1 MEMERINDDTIRVLV
16 TNDDLA
22 DRSISVIDLLGNQE
36 EIEKFF
42 RSILEEVDVDNDFA
56 ENEAVTFQ
64 VLPNRNGLELFIS
77 KNVENNNLMTDM
89 MENIMG
95 DRDNV
100 ESKDDVTDTLLEQL
114 LGHDTSDDQPK
125 RPRQKAGNRVNDAT
139 SVTGGPENVVEK
151 TISPV
156 ILKFT
161 DFEMVIQLAQ
171 ALRGKHV
178 FEDSM
183 LIEYHSEYF
192 VELTLDTTLPKD
204 ELINI
209 TAIAREFG
217 TLTPVA
223 AEVLA
228 EHGRVIFANAAIE
241 SVLKYFN

>member
-156 ILKFT
+156 ILKFA

-241 SVLKYFN
+241 S

>member
-125 RPRQKAGNRVNDAT
+125 RPHQKAGNRVNDAT

-156 ILKFT
+156 ILKFA

>member
-1 MEMERINDDTIRVLV
+1 MERINDDTIRVLV

-156 ILKFT
+156 ILKFA

>member
-16 TNDDLA
+16 TNDDLV

-125 RPRQKAGNRVNDAT
+125 RPRQKASNRVNDAT
-139 SVTGGPENVVEK
+139 SVSGGAEKAVEK

-156 ILKFT
+156 ILKFA
-161 DFEMVIQLAQ
+161 DFESVIQMAQ
-171 ALRGKHV
+171 ALREKRV

-183 LIEYHSEYF
+183 LIEYRSEYF
-192 VELTLDTTLPKD
+192 VELTLDTKLPKD
-204 ELINI
+204 ELINV

-228 EHGRVIFANAAIE
+228 EHGRVIFANDAIA

>member
-1 MEMERINDDTIRVLV
+1 
-16 TNDDLA
+16 
-22 DRSISVIDLLGNQE
+22 
-36 EIEKFF
+36 
-42 RSILEEVDVDNDFA
+42 
-56 ENEAVTFQ
+56 
-64 VLPNRNGLELFIS
+64 
-77 KNVENNNLMTDM
+77 M

>member
-156 ILKFT
+156 ILKFA

-171 ALRGKHV
+171 ALLGKHV
-178 FEDSM
+178 FQDSM

>member
-156 ILKFT
+156 ILKFP

-171 ALRGKHV
+171 ALCGKHV

>member
-125 RPRQKAGNRVNDAT
+125 RPRQKAGKRVNDAT

>member
-114 LGHDTSDDQPK
+114 LGHDTSDDQPE

>member
-156 ILKFT
+156 ILKFA

-178 FEDSM
+178 FQDSM

>member
-16 TNDDLA
+16 TNDDLS

-156 ILKFT
+156 ILKFA

>member
-156 ILKFT
+156 ILKFA

-223 AEVLA
+223 AEVLG

>member
-156 ILKFT
+156 ILKFA
-161 DFEMVIQLAQ
+161 DFEMVIQLVQ
-171 ALRGKHV
+171 ALRGKLV
-178 FEDSM
+178 FDDSM

>member
-156 ILKFT
+156 ILKFA